1 MGSMGKK
8 IEVSGLR
15 SIAPGLFAAALT
27 FVVFLPALG
36 CDFIGWDD
44 DFIYNNTFI
53 RSLDLEFFKWV
64 FTTPVSNNWH
74 PLTFITFAL
83 DYSIWGLDPV
93 GYHLTNIIFHS
104 LNALLVF
111 VLTLMLV
118 RIYFNERDGAPG
130 PRAALGAAFV
140 SALVFAL
147 HPLRVESVVWVSE
160 RKDVLC
166 AFFYFLALIFY
177 LRHISARSR
186 GAGPYLLSLAS
197 FILALLSKPMA
208 VTLPVVLLLF
218 DYCLVKGA
226 FDRDRAVKTL
236 AAKLPFFALSLLS
249 VPFTLWAQAN
259 MIKPVEEVSL
269 VSRLFVAVRGFIYY
283 PYKTLYPLD
292 LVPFNPIPGSMDLL
306 SLEYGG
312 SAALFVLL
320 SVLFLWVLRRHR
332 WVGAAW
338 LFYIVTLAPV
348 VGIVQV
354 GLQAVA
360 DRYTY
365 IPVVGLVIPASVL
378 AACAFSSLRVAGRVL
393 MSAAGLA
400 IAAVLITLTITQ
412 TGYWKNSET
421 LLTRQIEVLPNPLAY
436 FNRGIVYGD
445 AGEIEKAI
453 GDYTGAIRLDPGYV
467 NAFVER
473 GRLHEAAGD
482 LASAIR
488 DFSRV
493 AELMPDNPSLR
504 YYMGLL
510 YIRAGMAEEAKARMR
525 EAADMGY
532 GPAEEYLAPKGA
544 GR

>member
-1 MGSMGKK
+1 MGFMGKK

-15 SIAPGLFAAALT
+15 AIAPGLIAAALT
-27 FVVFLPALG
+27 FVVFLPSLG

-44 DFIYNNTFI
+44 DFIYNNTLI

-83 DYSIWGLDPV
+83 DYAVWGLDPT

-111 VLTLMLV
+111 LLTLSLV
-118 RIYFNERDGAPG
+118 RIYFKGREGAPG
-130 PRAALGAAFV
+130 PNAAAGAAFV

-177 LRHISARSR
+177 LRHISALSR
-186 GAGPYLLSLAS
+186 GAFAYLLALAS

-208 VTLPVVLLLF
+208 ITLPAVLLLL
-218 DYCLVKGA
+218 DYCLVRGS
-226 FDRDRAVKTL
+226 FGRGRAVKTL
-236 AAKLPFFALSLLS
+236 AAKLPFFALSLAS
-249 VPFTLWAQAN
+249 VPVTLWAQAD
-259 MIKPVEEVSL
+259 MIKPVEVVSIA
-269 VSRLFVAVRGFIYY
+269 SRFFVAARGFVYY
-283 PYKTLYPLD
+283 PYKTLYPAG
-292 LVPFNPIPGSMDLL
+292 LVPFNPIPASVDML

-312 SAALFVLL
+312 SALLFVLL
-320 SVLFLWVLRRHR
+320 SAFFLWALRRYR
-332 WVGAAW
+332 WAGAAW
-338 LFYIVTLAPV
+338 LFYVVTLAPV
-348 VGIVQV
+348 AGIVQV

-365 IPVVGLVIPASVL
+365 IPVVGLTIPASVL
-378 AACAFSSLRVAGRVL
+378 AAYAFGSLRTPGRVL
-393 MSAAGLA
+393 MSAAGLV
-400 IAAVLITLTITQ
+400 IAAALVTLTVMQ

-421 LLTRQIEVLPNPLAY
+421 LLTRQIDVLPAPLAY
-436 FNRGIVYGD
+436 FNRGIVYSN

-453 GDYTGAIRLDPGYV
+453 GDFTRAVRLDPDYV
-467 NAFVER
+467 NAYVER
-473 GRLHEAAGD
+473 GRLHEASGD

-493 AELMPDNPSLR
+493 AELVPDNPSLR
-504 YYMGLL
+504 YYLGLL
-510 YIRAGMAEEAKARMR
+510 YARAGMEEEARARMS
-525 EAADMGY
+525 EAARMGY
-532 GPAEEYLAPKGA
+532 APAQEYLSQKGA